1 MSKRDT
7 VAAAKS
13 LIRRDRAS
21 EDPEDRQGVLA
32 ERYVRNHYTPRRF
45 FGIRFEDMESSPDHC
60 LEAEKA
66 AIEFYRALEGIGVV
80 LHGIHVDEPCE
91 KCGPSDGQGIK
102 VALGNLFV
110 DDVEKYTSIIEG
122 LAQGNRQAIE
132 V

>member
-13 LIRRDRAS
+13 LIKRDGAS
-21 EDPEDRQGVLA
+21 VDPEDRQGAIA

-45 FGIRFEDMESSPDHC
+45 YGVRFDDMETSPDHC

-80 LHGIHVDEPCE
+80 LHGIRVEEPCD
-91 KCGPSDGQGIK
+91 KCGPSDGQGVT
-102 VALGNLFV
+102 VALGNLYV

-122 LAQGNRQAIE
+122 LTIGTKQAAE